1 VAAGRSRKGAPVKV
15 MRQTWRGGQMAPT
28 PDRYKEIQ
36 EALTAKGYSVGS
48 PDGVWGPQWSGS
60 LKRFQQDQKLEPSGK
75 LTSLSLRTLGLGPRR
90 ETSES
95 PAAAPAPA
103 NISSEP
109 VTRELK

>member
-1 VAAGRSRKGAPVKV
+1 

-36 EALTAKGYSVGS
+36 GALAAKGYGAGDSN
-48 PDGVWGPQWSGS
+48 GVWGPQWTSS
-60 LKRFQQDQKLEPSGK
+60 LKRYQQDQKLEPSGK
-75 LTSLSLRTLGLGPRR
+75 LTSLSLITLGLGPRR

-95 PAAAPAPA
+95 PAAAVP
-103 NISSEP
+103 NNSSSDS